1 VISELEAT
9 VAKFVVEL
17 VYGEDRDRRLEVR
30 PAHREYSKEL
40 AARGVLLAGG
50 PYADE
55 RGAMLVYE
63 AADADE
69 LQRVLDAD
77 PYTEAG
83 VIAETSVRE
92 WNAVTGQWVE

>member
-1 VISELEAT
+1 M
-9 VAKFVVEL
+9 AKFVVEL

-30 PAHREYSKEL
+30 PEHREYSKEL
-40 AARGVLLAGG
+40 AGRGVLLAGG

-55 RGAMLVYE
+55 RGALLVYR

-83 VIAETSVRE
+83 VIAETTIRE
-92 WNAVTGQWVE
+92 WDVVSGAWIQ